1 MWQEKGMRPMP
12 DKLDGTILIVD
23 DRLDNVALLSDI
35 LSSQGYT
42 VKTAE
47 NGAQAIKSAISTAPD
62 LILLDIIMP
71 EMDGFETCT
80 RLKQDVRTRDI
91 PVIFISALNS
101 VEDKIKAFHAGGV
114 DYIPKP
120 FECAEVQAR
129 VETHLAILHLRVQL
143 QSANRELAARFDELS
158 RSQELLRERQMKL
171 DAYVNA
177 LPTLSFIYDE
187 KGRYLEIMANET
199 SLLRLDADEL
209 KGHLIEEVM
218 PPRVAALMM
227 DAIQQAIKTGKTQVI
242 EYQIPVLAG
251 GERWFEGRIS
261 LMEKSEDGH
270 AKVIFIATEIS
281 ERIQLY
287 HQVQRLANQDPLTAC
302 FNRRH
307 FMTMAEQEL
316 KRAVRY
322 NRPISLVMM
331 DIDEFKKFNDLYGH
345 QIGDQVLC
353 SLVNI
358 CQKHLRSIDILGR
371 YGGEEFIIL
380 MPETVAAGGLQAAE
394 RLRKKIEKM
403 KVPST
408 KTKLGLTVSMGVAS
422 LDSDFSETQNL
433 DMLIKRADQAL
444 YGAKSAGR
452 NTVRSG

>member
-1 MWQEKGMRPMP
+1 
-12 DKLDGTILIVD
+12 
-23 DRLDNVALLSDI
+23 
-35 LSSQGYT
+35 
-42 VKTAE
+42 
-47 NGAQAIKSAISTAPD
+47 
-62 LILLDIIMP
+62 MP